1 MVNVGTYST
10 LASLENMQRYESI
23 DGIDAYLLVNPY
35 YNKPT
40 QTGLFL
46 HFTTLAKATTRPVF
60 IYNIKGRCAVNLENV
75 TLLAMIDACPNIV
88 GVKEASGDLVQIEDL
103 IRTRPDGFL
112 VLSGDDGLT
121 YDVIQLGGDG
131 IVSVASNALP

>member
-1 MVNVGTYST
+1 M
-10 LASLENMQRYESI
+10 
-23 DGIDAYLLVNPY
+23 
-35 YNKPT
+35 
-40 QTGLFL
+40 
-46 HFTTLAKATTRPVF
+46 
-60 IYNIKGRCAVNLENV
+60 
-75 TLLAMIDACPNIV
+75 
-88 GVKEASGDLVQIEDL
+88 KEASGDLVQIEDL